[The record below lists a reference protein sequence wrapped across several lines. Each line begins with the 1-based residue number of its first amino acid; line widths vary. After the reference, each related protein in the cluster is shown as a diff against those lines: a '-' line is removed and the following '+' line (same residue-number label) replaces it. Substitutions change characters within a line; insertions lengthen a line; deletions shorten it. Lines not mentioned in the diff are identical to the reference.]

1 MIVNFS
7 AKLMLSREAESWL
20 IKNGNK
26 LELDDGTMITVI
38 RIESIDQSDMTAVIE
53 ASGYS
58 KEVDRIKSNSKKVDR
73 IKSNSVAEERR
84 KNFIVIKTG
93 SNIQEK
99 TTNG

>member
-53 ASGYS
+53 ATAKRLTGL
-58 KEVDRIKSNSKKVDR
+58 KATLKRLTELKV
-73 IKSNSVAEERR
+73 
-84 KNFIVIKTG
+84 TL
-93 SNIQEK
+93 
-99 TTNG
+99 